1 MNLNASPLV
10 DTPAQLDKNQ
20 MFLWAPAVD
29 GILRRFN
36 EDATRAEA
44 ALSAAYL
51 LQAMRAIGVFNPPQA
66 KPSSGATFTQP
77 SSNTRPVL
85 RNRDL
90 EKRMEDAL
98 NENPPAPMTRTY
110 GGGPDQIG

>member
-51 LQAMRAIGVFNPPQA
+51 LQAMRAIGVFNPPAKAPSQA
-66 KPSSGATFTQP
+66 TYVQP
-77 SSNTRPVL
+77 SPNARPVL

-90 EKRMEDAL
+90 EKQMEDVL
-98 NENPPAPMTRTY
+98 KDNPPAPMTRTY